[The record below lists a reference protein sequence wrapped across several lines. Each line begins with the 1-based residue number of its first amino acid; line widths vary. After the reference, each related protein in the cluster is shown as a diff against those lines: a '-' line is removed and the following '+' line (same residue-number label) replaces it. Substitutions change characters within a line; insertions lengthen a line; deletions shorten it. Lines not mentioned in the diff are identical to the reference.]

1 MVSDVRQ
8 RCWEWEEFLTMRK
21 EVLGRWPTG
30 QEVDLD
36 EAVAYHRE
44 IPRHKN
50 FALAVLRAK
59 SEGVTLAQP
68 RGGFATVE
76 EQIGLL
82 KALQDQGGADLLP
95 LTTDSYTRNERF
107 AEAERG
113 LAESIRAGRSLLNGL
128 PLVNHGLKA
137 IRRIT
142 EAIDKPTMVLS
153 GTSKPCLTAEIGLAG
168 GATGFLGGGISY
180 TLSYTKELPIAEG
193 IRNYQYLDRLC
204 AHYWEQGV
212 QIHREQPGF
221 LTGTLIPPGL
231 GVAIAVMEALLGTEQ
246 GLPHYSVGL
255 CQSLCLSQDVAAL
268 RALEH
273 VCREYLEGFGFGG
286 TTLTIASHQWMGNF
300 PQDEAQAAGVIAL
313 GAVIAGTAG
322 ATQVI
327 TKSVHEALG
336 IPSVEVNAAGVRL
349 TRQVLRMLEGW
360 RWPLDSELETEEAMI
375 AAEARAILDRTLELG
390 DGGWALGA
398 ARAVEAGVI
407 DVPWSPSRFNAGK
420 ALPGRDRFGAVRY
433 LAHGDIPVP
442 GEVLDYQRA
451 RLANRSVSG
460 AAGMMSERLLE
471 DLRAVSR
478 SVSSNFGPEGWR
490 DFEEYARLM
499 RQRREPP
506 GSL

>member
-1 MVSDVRQ
+1 MAAEVRQ
-8 RCWEWEEFLTMRK
+8 SRWQWDEFLAMRA
-21 EVLGRWPTG
+21 EVLARWPTG
-30 QEVDLD
+30 QEVELD
-36 EAVAYHRE
+36 EVVAYHRE

-59 SEGVTLAQP
+59 SEGITLAQP
-68 RGGFATVE
+68 RGGLATVE
-76 EQIGLL
+76 EQIALL
-82 KALQDQGGADLLP
+82 KALEDQGGADLLP

-113 LAESIRAGRSLLNGL
+113 LAESLRAGRSLLNGL
-128 PLVNHGLKA
+128 PLVNHGAKA

-142 EAIDKPTMVLS
+142 EAIDKPIMVLS

-204 AHYWEQGV
+204 AYYWEQGIP
-212 QIHREQPGF
+212 IHREQPGF

-231 GVAIAVMEALLGTEQ
+231 GVAIAVIEALLAAEQ
-246 GLPHYSVGL
+246 WLPHYSVGL
-255 CQSLCLSQDVAAL
+255 CQSLCVSQDVAAL
-268 RALEH
+268 RALER
-273 VCREYLEGFGFGG
+273 VCREYLERFGFGA
-286 TTLTIASHQWMGNF
+286 TTLTIASHQWMANF

-349 TRQVLRMLEGW
+349 TRQVLRLLEGG
-360 RWPLDSELETEEAMI
+360 RWPLDRELGTEEAMI

-390 DGGWALGA
+390 DGDWALGA
-398 ARAVEAGVI
+398 VRAVEAGVI

-420 ALPGRDRFGAVRY
+420 AFPGRDRFGAVRY
-433 LAHGDIPVP
+433 LAHGNIPLP
-442 GEVLDYQRA
+442 AEVLDYHRA
-451 RLANRSVSG
+451 KLADYAGGSASG
-460 AAGMMSERLLE
+460 LVSERLLG
-471 DLRAVSR
+471 DLTAVSRAVS
-478 SVSSNFGPEGWR
+478 SSFGRDGWR
-490 DFEEYARLM
+490 DFDDYARLL
-499 RQRREPP
+499 RAALSR
-506 GSL
+506 